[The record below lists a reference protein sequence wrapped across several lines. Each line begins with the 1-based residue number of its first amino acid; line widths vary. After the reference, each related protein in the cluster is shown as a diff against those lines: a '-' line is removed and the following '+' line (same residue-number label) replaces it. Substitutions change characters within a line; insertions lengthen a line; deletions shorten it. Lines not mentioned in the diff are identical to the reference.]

1 VWDAETGASVMTLQ
15 GHNDSIYGLAVMPD
29 GIRVVT
35 GSKDKTLRVWE
46 IPEIPR
52 TSAASQSL
60 IQDAKR
66 RALRCL
72 TPAQRQKYNLA
83 CMPPQWCIE
92 LKKWPYNTAA
102 PQCASAAAARR

>member
-1 VWDAETGASVMTLQ
+1 VVTLQ
-15 GHNDSIYGLAVMPD
+15 GHDDSIYDLAVMTD
-29 GIRVVT
+29 GVRVVT
-35 GSKDKTLRVWE
+35 GSKDKTVRVWE

-60 IQDAKR
+60 IQDAKS

-72 TPAQRQKYNLA
+72 TPAQRQRYNLA

-92 LKKWPYNTAA
+92 MKTWPYDPGA
-102 PQCASAAAARR
+102 PQCGPAPAVRP